1 MYKLLIIDDEPV
13 VREGIRIL
21 LPWEKLGL
29 SICGEGCD
37 GKDGL
42 QKIIAASPDIVLMDI
57 KMPGMSGIEV
67 IKKAK
72 EQGFDGKFI
81 ILTGHSDFE
90 FAKSAISLGVRAY
103 LLKPIDEEELAE
115 NIRNMV
121 EELEAKKNL
130 DAYFSK
136 SELKAKKELLR
147 RLLLYKVENT
157 NIRGELKQYGLN
169 YHMDNYSVAILSP
182 KRTFY
187 QEYIEPEE
195 AKKEEEALL
204 GAVERV
210 YLEDKQ
216 VFIGKGYTYEQL
228 RVLLK
233 QYSEKRRTI
242 HKDNL
247 FITLGHTVN
256 YWEDIHF
263 SYECAKMLSEYQF
276 LYEEEDLIDI
286 NILRNPKI
294 IQEESLIDL
303 LGSLVEI
310 GDIAGIEEVLKKR
323 REYYRVNLWKEADV
337 KVKITQNLI
346 KIQHKLEKSYELQ
359 KQESLDINEVVD
371 LIKNAYTLERAMV
384 KKYEFLISM
393 SNLIGGT
400 SSENVIKRMLTY
412 MEKNYKSDLKL
423 ESIAR
428 MFNYNS
434 AYLGKIFKKG
444 TGESF
449 NNVLDSIR
457 IKNAKRLLTETD
469 LKVYQ
474 VSEQVGYGNIDYF
487 YSKFKKHVG
496 ISPKEFKNKKIK

>member
-1 MYKLLIIDDEPV
+1 MYKLLIIDDEPI
-13 VREGIRIL
+13 VREGIRTL
-21 LPWEKLGL
+21 LSWESMGL

-42 QKIIAASPDIVLMDI
+42 QKIIVLNPDLVLIDV
-57 KMPGMSGIEV
+57 KMPGMSGLDV

-103 LLKPIDEEELAE
+103 LLKPIDEEELEE
-115 NIRNMV
+115 NIKNMV

-147 RLLLYKVENT
+147 RLLLYKVEGT
-157 NIRGELKQYGLN
+157 DIRGELKQYGLN

-182 KRTFY
+182 KSKFSH
-187 QEYIEPEE
+187 EELEPEE
-195 AKKEEEALL
+195 MQKEEAFLL
-204 GAVERV
+204 GDVERL
-210 YLEDKQ
+210 YLEDKE
-216 VFIGKGYTYEQL
+216 VFIGKGYTYE
-228 RVLLK
+228 RFREVLK
-233 QYSEKRRTI
+233 QYSNKKRNI
-242 HKDNL
+242 NKDKL

-263 SYECAKMLSEYQF
+263 SYECAKMLSAYQF
-276 LYEEEDLIDI
+276 LYEEADIIDI
-286 NILRNPKI
+286 TILRNPKI
-294 IQEESLIDL
+294 TQEESLVDL

-310 GDIAGIEEVLKKR
+310 GDIAGIKEVLQKR

-337 KVKITQNLI
+337 KVKVTQNLI
-346 KIQHKLEKSYELQ
+346 KIQHRLEKNYELQ
-359 KQESLDINEVVD
+359 RQDNTDINDVIE
-371 LIKNAYTLERAMV
+371 LIKNACTLETAMERE
-384 KKYEFLISM
+384 YEFLIHLS
-393 SNLIGGT
+393 SSVGGT
-400 SSENVIKRMLTY
+400 SSDNVIKRMLTY
-412 MEKNYKSDLKL
+412 MEKNYSADLKL

-457 IKNAKRLLTETD
+457 IKNAKRLLTESD

-474 VSEQVGYGNIDYF
+474 VSEQVGYSNIDYF
-487 YSKFKKHVG
+487 YSKFKKYVG
-496 ISPKEFKNKKIK
+496 LSPKEFKNR